1 MLQRLPSAL
10 QMLIRGTLHMLNSH
24 LLKGL
29 IDAMAKLMIIFMV
42 DSIFEF
48 TADCESSFTL

>member
-1 MLQRLPSAL
+1 MLQHPPSAL

-24 LLKGL
+24 LLKAL
-29 IDAMAKLMIIFMV
+29 TDAMAKLMIIFMV

>member
-1 MLQRLPSAL
+1 
-10 QMLIRGTLHMLNSH
+10 MLNLH
-24 LLKGL
+24 LLKAM
-29 IDAMAKLMIIFMV
+29 IEEMAKLMIIFMV